1 MERRRGR
8 RARVGQRAVT
18 AIATDQ
24 TERKID
30 RERTRLK
37 VREGQTSDEIEL
49 EEDGGT
55 FTSPL
60 FEG

>member
-1 MERRRGR
+1 M
-8 RARVGQRAVT
+8 GQRAVT
-18 AIATDQ
+18 AIAMDQ
-24 TERKID
+24 TERKIE

-37 VREGQTSDEIEL
+37 VREGRTSDEIEL

>member
-1 MERRRGR
+1 M
-8 RARVGQRAVT
+8 GQRAVT

-24 TERKID
+24 TERKIE

-37 VREGQTSDEIEL
+37 VREGRTSDEIEL